1 MTITSKATKAQ
12 ILEAYEAQRAIL
24 EGGASWPQVWAKIQN
39 TASTVSREAAMLV
52 TDCYKAGQAA
62 RRCYDWVMAELSQP
76 ITKAR
81 S

>member
-24 EGGASWPQVWAKIQN
+24 EGGASWAQVWAKIKS
-39 TASTVSREAAMLV
+39 TASTASREMAALV
-52 TDCYKAGQAA
+52 ADCYKAGQAT
-62 RRCYDWVMAELSQP
+62 RRCYDWIMAELSQP
-76 ITKAR
+76 IIKAR